1 MSRRDGR
8 PDARRGQRTGDRR
21 HDRRDGGSPRLIPPP
36 GMGTI
41 PANGEPVDVSPY
53 AGGEEPMTERVR
65 TEHGPIHGDTHGY
78 IKEGDKEKL
87 RNRLRRIEGQVR
99 GVQRMIEEEKYC
111 VDVLTQISS
120 YIAASE
126 KVAALVL
133 RDHMDHCVRE
143 AVADGSKAD
152 EKIEELAEAVERFVK
167 LD

>member
-1 MSRRDGR
+1 VRRYR
-8 PDARRGQRTGDRR
+8 ISNDAA
-21 HDRRDGGSPRLIPPP
+21 PLIPPA
-36 GMGTI
+36 GMSTI
-41 PANGEPVDVSPY
+41 PPDEEPTDGSPFRE
-53 AGGEEPMTERVR
+53 GEETMTEQVKAAQ
-65 TEHGPIHGDTHGY
+65 GSAHGY

-87 RNRLRRIEGQVR
+87 RNRLKRIEGQVR

-111 VDVLTQISS
+111 VDILTQISS

-143 AVADGSKAD
+143 AVEDGSKAD
-152 EKIEELAEAVERFVK
+152 EKIQELAEAVERFVK